1 MSQTIIPLDR
11 SVDGA
16 QPVLSSKL
24 TGSLPPSIPRPVSP
38 LLLTPAL
45 LPRVQTI
52 LDASFATTNAA
63 TLYAVHPS
71 TSASTIFLSG
81 ADLAKFVHSL
91 GKEVTEVDFAP
102 MQTPEGEKKPEKK
115 AEKKVEE
122 KSAG

>member
-1 MSQTIIPLDR
+1 
-11 SVDGA
+11 
-16 QPVLSSKL
+16 
-24 TGSLPPSIPRPVSP
+24 VSP

-52 LDASFATTNAA
+52 LDASFATTNSA

-81 ADLAKFVHSL
+81 ADLAKFIHSL
-91 GKEVTEVDFAP
+91 GKEVTEVDFGP
-102 MQTPEGEKKPEKK
+102 MQTPEGEKKAEKK
-115 AEKKVEE
+115 PEKKVED